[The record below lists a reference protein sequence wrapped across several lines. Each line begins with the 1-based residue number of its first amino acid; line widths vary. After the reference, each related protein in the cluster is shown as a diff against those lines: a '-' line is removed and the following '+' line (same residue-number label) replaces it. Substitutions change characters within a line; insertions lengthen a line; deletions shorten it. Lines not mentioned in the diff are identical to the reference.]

1 MSPFLFSPPTTT
13 TNKNIEITTKQLPQ
27 MTPKIII
34 LRENQIKLITS
45 HEEIQKNNKINQT
58 INKVTKKLQKLFT
71 ISTYTTLPKTKKSLS
86 PCHAPQT
93 LLRNPP

>member
-1 MSPFLFSPPTTT
+1 M
-13 TNKNIEITTKQLPQ
+13 
-27 MTPKIII
+27 KIIEEI
-34 LRENQIKLITS
+34 ENKIKLIELAQNLQITFFNKQNLITS
-45 HEEIQKNNKINQT
+45 HEEIQNINKINQT
-58 INKVTKKLQKLFT
+58 INQVTKKLQKLFT